1 MSHDSPLEVFGTS
14 VLASLFS
21 HVVLH
26 HVGPDS
32 NDEEIVTDP
41 FDQPSRL
48 SCFDLSA
55 ADSPSLPC
63 D

>member
-1 MSHDSPLEVFGTS
+1 MTHRWKFYGTS
-14 VLASLFS
+14 VVASLFS

-32 NDEEIVTDP
+32 NDEEMTDS
-41 FDQPSRL
+41 FDQPFRL
-48 SCFDLSA
+48 SCFDLRP